1 MFSEKAE
8 EILLCLL
15 NMSSFSLAQRF
26 VGCQNQGTRNRQQ
39 RSRAGRTWAWSPS
52 GCITAAW
59 AELSRHTSSDPGSR
73 DRGGHELMG
82 STSADT
88 LPTWS
93 RSRWG
98 RFETPLLEARWVC
111 SFPVTPISL
120 CLHPPGAHGPGLCPR
135 VIWGHGEAP
144 EDDWELLPCWG
155 DLPSFVGMCSRGG
168 GTVSPGPRGRGSQVP
183 PGGGVGISVGAS

>member
-1 MFSEKAE
+1 M
-8 EILLCLL
+8 
-15 NMSSFSLAQRF
+15 
-26 VGCQNQGTRNRQQ
+26 T
-39 RSRAGRTWAWSPS
+39 P
-52 GCITAAW
+52 
-59 AELSRHTSSDPGSR
+59 
-73 DRGGHELMG
+73 
-82 STSADT
+82 

-93 RSRWG
+93 QSRWG

-155 DLPSFVGMCSRGG
+155 DLPSCMGTCSRSG
-168 GTVSPGPRGRGSQVP
+168 GTYHQARGS
-183 PGGGVGISVGAS
+183 GAARCLSGVGWASQVGLLSLMTASY